1 MMMWSALSF
10 IAGLTISGGFK
21 TLPDQSGGTLEIT
34 FQLQMH
40 GKPLALA
47 DSCYLTS
54 SGDRIFIDQFRF
66 YVSALELQSKSTGA
80 FRESDSY
87 HLIDAEE
94 IPSQT
99 LVLKNVPAGGYQSLR
114 LNIGTDSLINVS
126 GAMGGDLDPTKGMY
140 WAWNSGYINFKIE
153 GRSNSCKTLHSAFE
167 FHVGGYL
174 PPNQTIRQVVLPL
187 KNLFVAEQGRASVLV
202 QVDLAKFFSQI
213 RLETTNQVMI
223 PSKTAT
229 QLADYFTTV
238 FSTQ

>member
-1 MMMWSALSF
+1 MDWKALGL
-10 IAGLTISGGFK
+10 IAGLAISVGFK
-21 TLPDQSGGTLEIT
+21 APAGQGEGTLEII
-34 FQLQMH
+34 FQLQMD
-40 GKPLALA
+40 GKPLALG

-54 SGDRIFIDQFRF
+54 NGDRIFIDQFRF
-66 YVSALELQSKSTGA
+66 YVSALELQGKSNGA

-87 HLIDAEE
+87 HLVDAEE
-94 IPSQT
+94 RRSQT
-99 LVLKNVPAGGYQSLR
+99 LILKNVPPGRYESLFF
-114 LNIGTDSLINVS
+114 NIGTDSLINVS

-153 GRSNSCKTLHSAFE
+153 GRSNSCNTLHSAFE
-167 FHVGGYL
+167 FHVGGYM
-174 PPNQTIRQVVLPL
+174 PPNQTLRPVVLPL
-187 KNLFVAEQGRASVLV
+187 KNLVVPEQGQASIVV

-238 FSTQ
+238 FSIE

>member
-1 MMMWSALSF
+1 MMMWSALFAGF
-10 IAGLTISGGFK
+10 ICNAGFGLFTS
-21 TLPDQSGGTLEIT
+21 PDQGSGILEIT

-66 YVSALELQSKSTGA
+66 YVSALELQSKNTGA

-87 HLIDAEE
+87 HLVDAEE

-99 LVLKNVPAGGYQSLR
+99 LILKNVPAGGYESLFFYV
-114 LNIGTDSLINVS
+114 GTDSLINVS

-174 PPNQTIRQVVLPL
+174 PPNQTLRQVVLPL